1 LTRAAIILT
10 IEVRKLILTGGAAM
24 LTAKLTSKGQVTIP
38 KEVRDKLGLSR
49 GEELQFYEDKGV
61 FYLKKGLKKS
71 PFDKWLGHLKKH
83 RGGKTDALIEELRG
97 R

>member
-1 LTRAAIILT
+1 
-10 IEVRKLILTGGAAM
+10 M
-24 LTAKLTSKGQVTIP
+24 LTAKVTSKGQVTIP
-38 KEVRDKLGLSR
+38 KEVRDKLGISQ
-49 GEELQFYEDKGV
+49 GEELQFYEEKGV

-71 PFDKWLGHLKKH
+71 PFDKWSGYLKKQ